1 MTSKYVED
9 ESQNPDPLANTREG
23 RGTTIKQFINGT
35 KEGPMCPACLAS
47 AAAVA
52 GSVMSTGGIAAF
64 AVKLVRTKKRG
75 TADSSST
82 ETEKTESERSN
93 DHAND
98 DQQ

>member
-1 MTSKYVED
+1 
-9 ESQNPDPLANTREG
+9 
-23 RGTTIKQFINGT
+23 
-35 KEGPMCPACLAS
+35 MCPACLAS

-64 AVKLVRTKKRG
+64 AVKLVRSKKRNP
-75 TADSSST
+75 AENSHN
-82 ETEKTESERSN
+82 ETEKNKAERSN

>member
-1 MTSKYVED
+1 M
-9 ESQNPDPLANTREG
+9 
-23 RGTTIKQFINGT
+23 
-35 KEGPMCPACLAS
+35 
-47 AAAVA
+47 A

-64 AVKLVRTKKRG
+64 AVKLVRTRKRG
-75 TADSSST
+75 PADNSRT

>member
-1 MTSKYVED
+1 
-9 ESQNPDPLANTREG
+9 
-23 RGTTIKQFINGT
+23 
-35 KEGPMCPACLAS
+35 MCPACMAS
-47 AAAVA
+47 AAVMV

-75 TADSSST
+75 PAGNSSN
-82 ETEKTESERSN
+82 ETEKNETERSN

>member
-1 MTSKYVED
+1 
-9 ESQNPDPLANTREG
+9 
-23 RGTTIKQFINGT
+23 
-35 KEGPMCPACLAS
+35 MCPACLAS

-75 TADSSST
+75 PADNSSN
-82 ETEKTESERSN
+82 ETQKAESERSN
-93 DHAND
+93 DRAND

>member
-1 MTSKYVED
+1 
-9 ESQNPDPLANTREG
+9 
-23 RGTTIKQFINGT
+23 
-35 KEGPMCPACLAS
+35 MCPACLAN
-47 AAAVA
+47 AAVMV

-75 TADSSST
+75 PSDNSHN
-82 ETEKTESERSN
+82 ETGKNETERSN

>member
-1 MTSKYVED
+1 
-9 ESQNPDPLANTREG
+9 
-23 RGTTIKQFINGT
+23 
-35 KEGPMCPACLAS
+35 MCPACLSS
-47 AAAVA
+47 AAVMA

-75 TADSSST
+75 PSDNSNN
-82 ETEKTESERSN
+82 ETEKNESERST

>member
-1 MTSKYVED
+1 
-9 ESQNPDPLANTREG
+9 
-23 RGTTIKQFINGT
+23 
-35 KEGPMCPACLAS
+35 MCPACMAS
-47 AAAVA
+47 AAVMV

-75 TADSSST
+75 PTDKSSYEIEKN
-82 ETEKTESERSN
+82 ETERSN